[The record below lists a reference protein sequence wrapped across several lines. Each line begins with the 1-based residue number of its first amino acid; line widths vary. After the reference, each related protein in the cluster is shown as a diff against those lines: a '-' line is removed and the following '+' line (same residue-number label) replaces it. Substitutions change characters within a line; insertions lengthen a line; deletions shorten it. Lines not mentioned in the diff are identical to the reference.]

1 MAKLSMAAISGATR
15 KNKKEPKRKCRL
27 YMAEWLVVKTNS
39 RNPPHQIGNGREKQ
53 RKNSIGSYCEQ
64 HWKKKKLRKRT
75 VGKRWEKPVTVL
87 LFSCCCPTQRISVWA
102 VENPSLNCKTFRRN
116 ASVRIHKTEI
126 QDTGR
131 FDLSTI
137 WNRLH
142 FYWLCLWIWNFISL
156 AISVDLRVE
165 GAASWNS
172 WRANSSI
179 NCSRLPAK
187 VFDYGFA

>member
-1 MAKLSMAAISGATR
+1 MPPLHGRVARR
-15 KNKKEPKRKCRL
+15 KNKLQKSAASNWQWPRKTKEKLNWKL
-27 YMAEWLVVKTNS
+27 LWAALK
-39 RNPPHQIGNGREKQ
+39 
-53 RKNSIGSYCEQ
+53 
-64 HWKKKKLRKRT
+64 KKKKLRKRT

-187 VFDYGFA
+187 VFVFGFA